1 MGVGTVKGTPTPESM
16 AEECFPGPAPPLIC
30 AGEQSRGF
38 PNGPH
43 ESHRAR
49 YSVTSISSAPIRN
62 PGSTHLV
69 IVFVDILVEFM
80 QGHSC
85 PKVSRVVLG
94 RTERGERNEGCRH
107 PPEEAQDLGKV
118 EAGEGGLGDGGKD
131 GPPYRSGVTGQ
142 ACSARGGS
150 GPKGLLVKTPQVG
163 SFSRVWEFHQGPAS
177 LPLEVPA
184 GTLCHP
190 TSQAVTLHCSA
201 LISLKSFLR

>member
-1 MGVGTVKGTPTPESM
+1 MGVGTGKSTPIPESM
-16 AEECFPGPAPPLIC
+16 PEECFPCPAPPLIC
-30 AGEQSRGF
+30 AGEQSRGL

-49 YSVTSISSAPIRN
+49 SPVTSIFSAPIRA
-62 PGSTHLV
+62 PGSAHLV

-94 RTERGERNEGCRH
+94 RTERGERNEGCRQ

-118 EAGEGGLGDGGKD
+118 EEGEGGLGDGVKD

-142 ACSARGGS
+142 ACSARDGS
-150 GPKGLLVKTPQVG
+150 GPKGILVKTP
-163 SFSRVWEFHQGPAS
+163 R
-177 LPLEVPA
+177 
-184 GTLCHP
+184 
-190 TSQAVTLHCSA
+190 
-201 LISLKSFLR
+201 